1 MMENKMG
8 IQITE
13 VTADDGELSDRII
26 LDDDRSYGLKTFTFK
41 ITNTNQTQ
49 ITMSPPKLYENI
61 PGIEVTFPTIASRE
75 VIAALGK
82 IFKNPNS
89 EIIFSVGPNRC
100 QLSVTDELQLQV
112 NNKHK
117 YCNSRIHGL
126 SVPSGGYIEGY
137 SMNSITLLR

>member
-1 MMENKMG
+1 MYYRLWFAHGLGDFLYFKFRKAMIENKLG
-8 IQITE
+8 IEVTE

-26 LDDDRSYGLKTFTFK
+26 LDDDRSYGSKTFTFK

-75 VIAALGK
+75 VIAAQGK

-89 EIIFSVGPNRC
+89 EIIFLVDSNRC
-100 QLSVTDELQLQV
+100 
-112 NNKHK
+112 
-117 YCNSRIHGL
+117 
-126 SVPSGGYIEGY
+126 
-137 SMNSITLLR
+137 